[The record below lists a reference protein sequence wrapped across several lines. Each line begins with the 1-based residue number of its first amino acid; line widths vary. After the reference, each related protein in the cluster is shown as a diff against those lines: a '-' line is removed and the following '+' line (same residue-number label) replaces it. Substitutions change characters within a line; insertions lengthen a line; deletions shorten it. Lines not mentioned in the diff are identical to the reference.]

1 MRFRTILSL
10 ATLFLTCFT
19 IAVWS
24 QLVTADAAR
33 HSGTGAPENKSVS
46 GRISAVGDATFSVD
60 VVNENKSKQTLKF
73 LVDESTTVEGQL
85 TVGSRATVEYRAD
98 GGNNLALHVVV
109 TKSSGI
115 LPY

>member
-24 QLVTADAAR
+24 QPATAQTACGSAAPAAANR
-33 HSGTGAPENKSVS
+33 SVS
-46 GRISAVGDATFSVD
+46 GRISSVGDATFAVEI
-60 VVNENKSKQTLKF
+60 VNENKSKQTLQF
-73 LVDESTTVEGQL
+73 LVDETTTVEGKL
-85 TVGSRATVEYRAD
+85 AVGAQAMVEYRSD

-109 TKSSGI
+109 TPSSGI